1 MLKSGL
7 REGKRFTPID
17 WQNRLL
23 SLRDQLFSITGS
35 VQSCMTN
42 VRRKY
47 QKIKDKY
54 FTVDVHSGIEPRAT
68 RETYH
73 AY

>member
-1 MLKSGL
+1 
-7 REGKRFTPID
+7 
-17 WQNRLL
+17 
-23 SLRDQLFSITGS
+23 
-35 VQSCMTN
+35 MTN

-68 RETYH
+68 RETYR
-73 AY
+73 AYQMVCSRRHILRSLLRYGRDDSNWHSEHLGKYARG